1 MTAFEQQVLKELT
14 TIKREL
20 SNIKK
25 GKADSAKE
33 YITLAEASQRFG
45 VSERTIQNARR
56 EGKLTDFKFT
66 SNGRNYRYSVDE
78 LEKLF
83 AIKNK

>member
-1 MTAFEQQVLKELT
+1 MTFEQQVLRELT

-20 SNIKK
+20 STLKK
-25 GKADSAKE
+25 AKE
-33 YITLAEASQRFG
+33 TTEVEYLTLAEASEKFK
-45 VSERTIQNARR
+45 VSESTIRKARST
-56 EGKLTDFKFT
+56 GKLTDFTHT